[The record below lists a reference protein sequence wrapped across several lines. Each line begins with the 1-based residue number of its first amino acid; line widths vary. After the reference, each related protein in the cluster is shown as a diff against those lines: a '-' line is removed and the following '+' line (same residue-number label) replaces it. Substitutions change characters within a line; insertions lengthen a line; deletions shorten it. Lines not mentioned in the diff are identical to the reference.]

1 MQAAAVTDMNRPKLS
16 ELEGTLIVG
25 SERFT
30 LSGRALLVLAR
41 LAARA
46 EWINETPTGR
56 VIANF
61 AHGQVKLE
69 LIEALPAI
77 RVEE

>member
-1 MQAAAVTDMNRPKLS
+1 MSDRASRPKLS
-16 ELEGTLIVG
+16 ELGATLIVG
-25 SERFT
+25 PERFELT
-30 LSGRALLVLAR
+30 GRAVVVLAR

-46 EWINETPTGR
+46 DWINETPTGR

>member
-1 MQAAAVTDMNRPKLS
+1 MSDGLRPKLS
-16 ELEGTLIVG
+16 RLVATLTVA
-25 SERFT
+25 SERFELT
-30 LSGRALLVLAR
+30 GRAALVLAR
-41 LAARA
+41 LAAHA